1 MDQMASSLADEKSML
16 FIDARS
22 LQTRLLPLPAG
33 TDIIVIDSG
42 VPRTLAASKYNERRA
57 ECEAAA
63 SLLGVASLR
72 DVQDPA
78 AVETLPSPLRERAR
92 HVVTENARVLEA
104 SGGVDARRFG
114 ALMNASHFSL
124 RDDYAV
130 SIAALD
136 DLTALLRQQ
145 EAVFGARL
153 TGAGF
158 GGACVA
164 LCASGE
170 GGAAGAAVLQRY
182 QAASPGTLHTARL
195 LIPPPVDIETS

>member
-1 MDQMASSLADEKSML
+1 
-16 FIDARS
+16 
-22 LQTRLLPLPAG
+22 
-33 TDIIVIDSG
+33 
-42 VPRTLAASKYNERRA
+42 
-57 ECEAAA
+57 
-63 SLLGVASLR
+63 
-72 DVQDPA
+72 
-78 AVETLPSPLRERAR
+78 
-92 HVVTENARVLEA
+92 
-104 SGGVDARRFG
+104 
-114 ALMNASHFSL
+114 LMNASHFSL

-182 QAASPGTLHTARL
+182 QAASPTGTVHPARL